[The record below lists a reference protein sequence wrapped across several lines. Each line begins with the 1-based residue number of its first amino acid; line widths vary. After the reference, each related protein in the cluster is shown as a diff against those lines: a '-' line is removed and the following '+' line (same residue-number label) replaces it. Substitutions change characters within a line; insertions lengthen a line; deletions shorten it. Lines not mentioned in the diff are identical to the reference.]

1 MGFARGG
8 RSAGRYEPCCR
19 GGQRFRTVS
28 NRIIG
33 IGVVVAGF
41 VASAAV
47 TAYVM
52 REPGPVPS
60 TSLAGPELESA
71 TTPGAP
77 VSGPSEPEVQAPPV
91 VAAPALRTARSVA
104 RTPSPAPIAEPV
116 SPVVDMVPTSAPP
129 VVDPPKSGPPPIEP
143 PKYVPD
149 PIATPQAPAP
159 VVIPQPEFDELT
171 VERHSVI
178 GIRLDY
184 AVSSRT
190 ARVEDRITAT
200 VSRNVTVEGRVA
212 IPEGARLEGTITGVD
227 RGGKFRER
235 PRLSLQFDTMI
246 LTDGTRMSIK
256 TDTIVREGDSPS
268 ADAAVK
274 VGAGTA
280 TGAIIGS
287 VLGGKKGAVIGGVTG
302 AAAGT
307 ATVMSGDGNETALK
321 AGAPLTVRLTD
332 ELVVLVRKQ

>member
-1 MGFARGG
+1 
-8 RSAGRYEPCCR
+8 
-19 GGQRFRTVS
+19 VS
-28 NRIIG
+28 NRLIG

-60 TSLAGPELESA
+60 TSLAGPEPESA
-71 TTPGAP
+71 TPPGAP
-77 VSGPSEPEVQAPPV
+77 VSGTHEPEVQAPLV
-91 VAAPALRTARSVA
+91 VAAPAR
-104 RTPSPAPIAEPV
+104 RTPPTVAHTPRPAPIPEPV
-116 SPVVDMVPTSAPP
+116 APVVDVVPASTPP
-129 VVDPPKSGPPPIEP
+129 VVVDP

-149 PIATPQAPAP
+149 PIVTPQASAPAASP
-159 VVIPQPEFDELT
+159 EAEFDELI

-200 VSRNVTVEGRVA
+200 VSRNVTVDGRVA

-227 RGGKFRER
+227 RGGKFRDR

-246 LTDGTRMSIK
+246 LTDGTRISIK

-268 ADAAVK
+268 ADAAAK
-274 VGAGTA
+274 VSAGTA
-280 TGAIIGS
+280 AGAVIGS

-307 ATVMSGDGNETALK
+307 ATVMTGDGNETALK
-321 AGAPLTVRLTD
+321 AGAPLTVRLAD

>member
-1 MGFARGG
+1 
-8 RSAGRYEPCCR
+8 
-19 GGQRFRTVS
+19 VS

-52 REPGPVPS
+52 REPGPIPS
-60 TSLAGPELESA
+60 TSLAGPQPESA

-77 VSGPSEPEVQAPPV
+77 VSGPSEPALDVVPV
-91 VAAPALRTARSVA
+91 RGTPLRAAQPLAT
-104 RTPSPAPIAEPV
+104 TPV
-116 SPVVDMVPTSAPP
+116 SPVVETARASAPSVP
-129 VVDPPKSGPPPIEP
+129 AVVDLQKADPPVADP

-149 PIATPQAPAP
+149 PTPIPQATAPAVNP
-159 VVIPQPEFDELT
+159 EPEFDELT
-171 VERHSVI
+171 VESHAVI
-178 GIRLDY
+178 GIRLDV

-190 ARVEDRITAT
+190 ARVEDRISAT
-200 VSRNVTVEGRVA
+200 VSRNVTVDGRVA
-212 IPEGARLEGTITGVD
+212 IPEGARLEGTIAGVD
-227 RGGKFRER
+227 RGGKFRDR

-246 LTDGTRMSIK
+246 LTDGTRMSIR
-256 TDTIVREGDSPS
+256 TDAIVREGDSPS

-274 VGAGTA
+274 VGGGTA
-280 TGAIIGS
+280 AGAILGS

-307 ATVMSGDGNETALK
+307 ATVMAGDGNETALK

>member
-1 MGFARGG
+1 MPA
-8 RSAGRYEPCCR
+8 
-19 GGQRFRTVS
+19 
-28 NRIIG
+28 
-33 IGVVVAGF
+33 VVENAP
-41 VASAAV
+41 ASAPDV
-47 TAYVM
+47 
-52 REPGPVPS
+52 
-60 TSLAGPELESA
+60 
-71 TTPGAP
+71 AP
-77 VSGPSEPEVQAPPV
+77 VVPE
-91 VAAPALRTARSVA
+91 R
-104 RTPSPAPIAEPV
+104 
-116 SPVVDMVPTSAPP
+116 
-129 VVDPPKSGPPPIEP
+129 PKADPPPIDP

-149 PIATPQAPAP
+149 PAPTPQAPAP
-159 VVIPQPEFDELT
+159 AINLEPEFDELT

-190 ARVEDRITAT
+190 ARVEDRISAT
-200 VSRNVTVEGRVA
+200 VSRNVTVDGRVA
-212 IPEGARLEGTITGVD
+212 IPEGARLEGTITAVD
-227 RGGKFRER
+227 RGGKFRDR

-246 LTDGTRMSIK
+246 LTDGTRMSIT
-256 TDTIVREGDSPS
+256 TDAIVREGDSPS
-268 ADAAVK
+268 ADAAAR

-280 TGAIIGS
+280 AGAILGS

>member
-1 MGFARGG
+1 M
-8 RSAGRYEPCCR
+8 
-19 GGQRFRTVS
+19 S

-77 VSGPSEPEVQAPPV
+77 VSGPSEPEVQVPSV
-91 VAAPALRTARSVA
+91 VAAPVRRTTPSVA
-104 RTPSPAPIAEPV
+104 RTPSPAPIPDPV
-116 SPVVDMVPTSAPP
+116 SPVVDLVPASAPS
-129 VVDPPKSGPPPIEP
+129 VVIDPPRSVPPPIDP

-149 PIATPQAPAP
+149 PISTPQAPAP
-159 VVIPQPEFDELT
+159 AVIPEPEFDEVT

-190 ARVEDRITAT
+190 ASLLEKAFSDIPIENDEVKKLMT
-200 VSRNVTVEGRVA
+200 NV
-212 IPEGARLEGTITGVD
+212 
-227 RGGKFRER
+227 
-235 PRLSLQFDTMI
+235 
-246 LTDGTRMSIK
+246 
-256 TDTIVREGDSPS
+256 
-268 ADAAVK
+268 
-274 VGAGTA
+274 
-280 TGAIIGS
+280 
-287 VLGGKKGAVIGGVTG
+287 
-302 AAAGT
+302 
-307 ATVMSGDGNETALK
+307 
-321 AGAPLTVRLTD
+321 
-332 ELVVLVRKQ
+332 

>member
-1 MGFARGG
+1 M
-8 RSAGRYEPCCR
+8 
-19 GGQRFRTVS
+19 S

-60 TSLAGPELESA
+60 TSLAGPEPESA

-77 VSGPSEPEVQAPPV
+77 VSGSPKPVLDVTPVPARRMVLRAAPPLV
-91 VAAPALRTARSVA
+91 PR
-104 RTPSPAPIAEPV
+104 PV
-116 SPVVDMVPTSAPP
+116 SPAAEMGSTSATPAP
-129 VVDPPKSGPPPIEP
+129 AIPDTPKAEP
-143 PKYVPD
+143 PAAEPTKYVPV
-149 PIATPQAPAP
+149 PTLTPQVLAPAATSE
-159 VVIPQPEFDELT
+159 PEFDEVT

-178 GIRLDY
+178 GIRLDVE
-184 AVSSRT
+184 VSSRT

-200 VSRNVTVEGRVA
+200 VSRNVTVDGRVA
-212 IPEGARLEGTITGVD
+212 IPEGARLEGTIAGVD
-227 RGGKFRER
+227 RGGKFRDR
-235 PRLSLQFDTMI
+235 PSLSLQFDTMI
-246 LTDGTRMSIK
+246 LTDGTRMSIR
-256 TDTIVREGDSPS
+256 TDAIVREGDSPS

-274 VGAGTA
+274 VGGGTA
-280 TGAIIGS
+280 AGAVLGS

-307 ATVMSGDGNETALK
+307 ATVMAGDGNETSLK

>member
-1 MGFARGG
+1 M
-8 RSAGRYEPCCR
+8 
-19 GGQRFRTVS
+19 S

-52 REPGPVPS
+52 RASGPVPS
-60 TSLAGPELESA
+60 ISLAGPEPESA
-71 TTPGAP
+71 TTPGTP
-77 VSGPSEPEVQAPPV
+77 VSGPSETEIQAPSVPATPSRATPV
-91 VAAPALRTARSVA
+91 VARTM
-104 RTPSPAPIAEPV
+104 SPAAPPAPV
-116 SPVVDMVPTSAPP
+116 APVADPVPTSAPP
-129 VVDPPKSGPPPIEP
+129 AAVDSPKADLPTVEP

-149 PIATPQAPAP
+149 PTPAP
-159 VVIPQPEFDELT
+159 QVPIPVVDPQPEFDELT
-171 VERHSVI
+171 VERHAVI

-200 VSRNVTVEGRVA
+200 VSRNVTVDGRVA

-227 RGGKFRER
+227 RGGRFRDR

-246 LTDGTRMSIK
+246 LTDGTRLSIK
-256 TDTIVREGDSPS
+256 TDAIVREGDSPS
-268 ADAAVK
+268 ADAAAR

-280 TGAIIGS
+280 AGAIIGS

-321 AGAPLTVRLTD
+321 SGAPLTVRLT
-332 ELVVLVRKQ
+332 EPLVVLVRKQ

>member
-1 MGFARGG
+1 
-8 RSAGRYEPCCR
+8 
-19 GGQRFRTVS
+19 VS
-28 NRIIG
+28 NRILG
-33 IGVVVAGF
+33 IGVVVAAF

-47 TAYVM
+47 TAFVM

-60 TSLAGPELESA
+60 TSLAGPQPESPM
-71 TTPGAP
+71 TPGAP
-77 VSGPSEPEVQAPPV
+77 VSRSYEAEV
-91 VAAPALRTARSVA
+91 VAPVSVAPAMVRRAPR
-104 RTPSPAPIAEPV
+104 PPAPRPMPEPV
-116 SPVVDMVPTSAPP
+116 SPVVEITPASAPP
-129 VVDPPKSGPPPIEP
+129 QVIDPPKADAPKVDA

-149 PIATPQAPAP
+149 STPAPAP
-159 VVIPQPEFDELT
+159 QVATPLATQEPEFVEVT

-190 ARVEDRITAT
+190 AKVEDRISAT
-200 VSRNVTVEGRVA
+200 VSRNVTVDGRVA
-212 IPEGARLEGTITGVD
+212 IPEGARLEGTITSVD

-235 PRLSLQFDTMI
+235 PRLGLQFDTMI
-246 LTDGTRMSIK
+246 LTDGTRMSIR
-256 TDTIVREGDSPS
+256 TDAIIREGDSPS

-280 TGAIIGS
+280 AGAVIGS

-321 AGAPLTVRLTD
+321 SGAPLTVRLTD
-332 ELVVLVRKQ
+332 ELIVLLRKQ

>member
-1 MGFARGG
+1 M
-8 RSAGRYEPCCR
+8 RSCRPAGSACSGLVTGRYKPCCR

-28 NRIIG
+28 NRLIG

-60 TSLAGPELESA
+60 TSLAGPEPESA
-71 TTPGAP
+71 TTPEAP
-77 VSGPSEPEVQAPPV
+77 VSGTSQREVQAPPV
-91 VAAPALRTARSVA
+91 VAAPARRTPPSVA
-104 RTPSPAPIAEPV
+104 HTPEPAPIPEPV
-116 SPVVDMVPTSAPP
+116 TTPVVDVVPASTPP
-129 VVDPPKSGPPPIEP
+129 VVVDP

-149 PIATPQAPAP
+149 PIVTPQAPAP
-159 VVIPQPEFDELT
+159 AASPEPEFDELI

-200 VSRNVTVEGRVA
+200 VSRNVTVDGRVA

-227 RGGKFRER
+227 RGGKFRDR

-246 LTDGTRMSIK
+246 LTDGTRLSIK
-256 TDTIVREGDSPS
+256 TDAIVREGDSPS
-268 ADAAVK
+268 ADAAAR

-280 TGAIIGS
+280 AGAIIGS

-332 ELVVLVRKQ
+332 ELVVVVRKQ

>member
-1 MGFARGG
+1 M
-8 RSAGRYEPCCR
+8 P
-19 GGQRFRTVS
+19 
-28 NRIIG
+28 
-33 IGVVVAGF
+33 
-41 VASAAV
+41 
-47 TAYVM
+47 
-52 REPGPVPS
+52 
-60 TSLAGPELESA
+60 
-71 TTPGAP
+71 
-77 VSGPSEPEVQAPPV
+77 
-91 VAAPALRTARSVA
+91 
-104 RTPSPAPIAEPV
+104 EPV
-116 SPVVDMVPTSAPP
+116 SPVADTIPASVSP
-129 VVDPPKSGPPPIEP
+129 VVVDAPKTDLPKVEP

-149 PIATPQAPAP
+149 ATPAPQVQAPAVSP
-159 VVIPQPEFDELT
+159 EPEFDEVT

-190 ARVEDRITAT
+190 ARVEDRISAT
-200 VSRNVTVEGRVA
+200 VSRNVMVDGRVA

-246 LTDGTRMSIK
+246 LTDGTRLSIK
-256 TDTIVREGDSPS
+256 TDAIVREGDSPS
-268 ADAAVK
+268 ADAAAR

-280 TGAIIGS
+280 AGAIIGS

-307 ATVMSGDGNETALK
+307 ATVMTGDGNETALK

>member
-1 MGFARGG
+1 M
-8 RSAGRYEPCCR
+8 
-19 GGQRFRTVS
+19 S

-77 VSGPSEPEVQAPPV
+77 VSGPFEPEVQMPSVA
-91 VAAPALRTARSVA
+91 AAPARRTTPSVA
-104 RTPSPAPIAEPV
+104 RTPSPAPIPEPA
-116 SPVVDMVPTSAPP
+116 SPVVDMVPASAPSV
-129 VVDPPKSGPPPIEP
+129 VVDPPKSVPPSIDP

-159 VVIPQPEFDELT
+159 AVLPEPEFDELT

-200 VSRNVTVEGRVA
+200 VSRNVTVDGRVA

-227 RGGKFRER
+227 RGGKFRDR

-280 TGAIIGS
+280 AGAILGS
-287 VLGGKKGAVIGGVTG
+287 VLGGKKGAVVGGVTG

-332 ELVVLVRKQ
+332 ELIVLVRKQ

>member
-1 MGFARGG
+1 M
-8 RSAGRYEPCCR
+8 
-19 GGQRFRTVS
+19 S
-28 NRIIG
+28 NRSLG
-33 IGVVVAGF
+33 IGVAVAGF

-47 TAYVM
+47 TAFVM
-52 REPGPVPS
+52 REPG
-60 TSLAGPELESA
+60 
-71 TTPGAP
+71 AP
-77 VSGPSEPEVQAPPV
+77 VSQVTPEAPVSRPSEPESQPLSAAPAPARRAPSSLTPAPAAAPPSLPPPGPVPATVESAAAGAPDVPPV
-91 VAAPALRTARSVA
+91 VAERPKA
-104 RTPSPAPIAEPV
+104 
-116 SPVVDMVPTSAPP
+116 
-129 VVDPPKSGPPPIEP
+129 DPPPTDP

-149 PIATPQAPAP
+149 PTPTPQAPAP
-159 VVIPQPEFDELT
+159 AINLEPEFDELT

-190 ARVEDRITAT
+190 ARVEDRISAT
-200 VSRNVTVEGRVA
+200 VSRNVTVDGRVA
-212 IPEGARLEGTITGVD
+212 IPEGARLEGTITAVD
-227 RGGKFRER
+227 RGGKFRDR

-246 LTDGTRMSIK
+246 LTDGTRMSIT
-256 TDTIVREGDSPS
+256 TDAIVREGDSPS
-268 ADAAVK
+268 ADAAAR

-280 TGAIIGS
+280 AGAILGS
-287 VLGGKKGAVIGGVTG
+287 VLGGKKGAIIGGVTG

>member
-1 MGFARGG
+1 M
-8 RSAGRYEPCCR
+8 
-19 GGQRFRTVS
+19 S
-28 NRIIG
+28 NRLIG

-41 VASAAV
+41 AASAAV

-60 TSLAGPELESA
+60 TSLAGPELESVA
-71 TTPGAP
+71 TPGAP
-77 VSGPSEPEVQAPPV
+77 VSRPFEPDVQTPSVAHAPARRSLP
-91 VAAPALRTARSVA
+91 AAPM
-104 RTPSPAPIAEPV
+104 PNPAPTPEPV
-116 SPVVDMVPTSAPP
+116 SPVVDPAPVSAPS
-129 VVDPPKSGPPPIEP
+129 VVIDSPKSGPAQIDP

-149 PIATPQAPAP
+149 PIATVQAPAP
-159 VVIPQPEFDELT
+159 AVNAEPEFDELT

-212 IPEGARLEGTITGVD
+212 IPEGARLEGTISGVD

-256 TDTIVREGDSPS
+256 TDAIVREGDSPS

-280 TGAIIGS
+280 AGAILGS
-287 VLGGKKGAVIGGVTG
+287 VLGGKKGAVLGGVTG

-321 AGAPLTVRLTD
+321 AGAPLTVRFTD

>member
-1 MGFARGG
+1 M
-8 RSAGRYEPCCR
+8 
-19 GGQRFRTVS
+19 S
-28 NRIIG
+28 NRLIG

-77 VSGPSEPEVQAPPV
+77 VSGPSEPAPPAPPV
-91 VAAPALRTARSVA
+91 AATPSRRAAPSVA
-104 RTPSPAPIAEPV
+104 RAASPAATPAPV
-116 SPVVDMVPTSAPP
+116 APVVDSVPASAPP
-129 VVDPPKSGPPPIEP
+129 VAVDSPKPDVPTVEP

-149 PIATPQAPAP
+149 PTPAP
-159 VVIPQPEFDELT
+159 QVPIPAADPEPEFEELT

-200 VSRNVTVEGRVA
+200 VSRNVTVDGRVA

-227 RGGKFRER
+227 RGGKFRDR

-246 LTDGTRMSIK
+246 LTDGTRLSIK
-256 TDTIVREGDSPS
+256 TDAIVREGDSPS
-268 ADAAVK
+268 ADAAAK

-280 TGAIIGS
+280 AGAIIGS

-307 ATVMSGDGNETALK
+307 ATVMTGDGNETALK

-332 ELVVLVRKQ
+332 DLVVLVRKQ